1 MNIPQEVPA
10 ATRHRLLLVS
20 RDDELDSLL
29 AGRRIAA
36 HTGDLRLARATG
48 PGGRPDEDPGGP
60 PPDVALV
67 CDDRD
72 AAVRLLALG
81 VPVVHLR
88 SGHEPDTAPADE
100 ALAGALRRVH
110 LPGWLP
116 GPRPTGRDVRTTGT
130 LAPARLSRGR
140 TRAGT
145 LLLLS
150 LWGVPEAEAAAFVA
164 GPMVALAREAA
175 RRTGH
180 CDIVHDTAGPL
191 VHAALSNGAEV
202 AAGTTGSVDTHRADE
217 VDVDALHARAEV
229 FLASP
234 TLAALTLAQARR
246 APLALLPALG
256 AAQRDLAER
265 TRTAVSLPEA
275 ADPADPELWTPP
287 QDPAAGPW
295 RELAAAPD
303 DLRGAQ
309 RVART
314 LRQLSFAPL

>member
-1 MNIPQEVPA
+1 MSTTPPKVPA
-10 ATRHRLLLVS
+10 ATRHRLLVVA
-20 RDDELDSLL
+20 RDDALDSLL

-36 HTGDLRLARATG
+36 HTGDLCLTRAPGPGARAGHEPDG
-48 PGGRPDEDPGGP
+48 PR
-60 PPDVALV
+60 PDVALV

-72 AAVRLLALG
+72 ATGRLLALG

-88 SGHEPDTAPADE
+88 SGHEPGAAPADE
-100 ALAGALRRVH
+100 APAGALHRVH

-130 LAPARLSRGR
+130 LAPTRLSRGR

-150 LWGVPEAEAAAFVA
+150 LWGVPEAEAAAFVD

-180 CDIVHDTAGPL
+180 CDIVHDTAGAL
-191 VHAALSNGAEV
+191 VRSALGPDAA
-202 AAGTTGSVDTHRADE
+202 AAGTSGSITVHRAAE
-217 VDVDALHARAEV
+217 ADVDALHARADV
-229 FLASP
+229 CLASP

-246 APLALLPALG
+246 APLTLLPPLG
-256 AAQRDLAER
+256 AVQRDLAER
-265 TRTAVSLPEA
+265 TRGAVSLPEA
-275 ADPADPELWTPP
+275 NDPADPELWAAPR
-287 QDPAAGPW
+287 DPAADPW